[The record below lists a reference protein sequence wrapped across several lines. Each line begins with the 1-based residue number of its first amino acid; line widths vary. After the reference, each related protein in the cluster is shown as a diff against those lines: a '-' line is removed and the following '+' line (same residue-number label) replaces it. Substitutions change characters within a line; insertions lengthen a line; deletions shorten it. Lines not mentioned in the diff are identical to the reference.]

1 MKGGEDEAI
10 VPGLPEELDVGRV
23 GDARNWDAVAVLG
36 GGTEGLGHL
45 LPAHAPVGGH
55 EGGATQEQRH
65 DRLDE
70 GEARGAY
77 SLQERHHAGVKS
89 ARAAGRMTRMGNI
102 CECEQCSKGNTWYVI
117 LKDNRIISILEISEE
132 EHVLLVVVFFVFLQR
147 ILKKMPRR
155 RENQLDDQ

>member
-45 LPAHAPVGGH
+45 LLAHAPVGGH
-55 EGGATQEQRH
+55 EGGATQKQRH

-77 SLQERHHAGVKS
+77 SLQERHRAGVKS
-89 ARAAGRMTRMGNI
+89 G
-102 CECEQCSKGNTWYVI
+102 
-117 LKDNRIISILEISEE
+117 LLEE
-132 EHVLLVVVFFVFLQR
+132 
-147 ILKKMPRR
+147 
-155 RENQLDDQ
+155 

>member
-23 GDARNWDAVAVLG
+23 GDAWNWDAVAVLG

-45 LPAHAPVGGH
+45 LLAHAPVGGH

-65 DRLDE
+65 DCLDE

-77 SLQERHHAGVKS
+77 SLQERHCTGVKS
-89 ARAAGRMTRMGNI
+89 AQAARGMTRMGNI
-102 CECEQCSKGNTWYVI
+102 
-117 LKDNRIISILEISEE
+117 
-132 EHVLLVVVFFVFLQR
+132 
-147 ILKKMPRR
+147 
-155 RENQLDDQ
+155 

>member
-45 LPAHAPVGGH
+45 LLAHTPVGGH

-65 DRLDE
+65 DCLDE

-77 SLQERHHAGVKS
+77 SLQERHCTGVKS
-89 ARAAGRMTRMGNI
+89 AQAAGGMTRMGNI
-102 CECEQCSKGNTWYVI
+102 
-117 LKDNRIISILEISEE
+117 
-132 EHVLLVVVFFVFLQR
+132 
-147 ILKKMPRR
+147 
-155 RENQLDDQ
+155 